1 MVKVIK
7 RDGRVVDFDKGKII
21 KAIRQAMKQTEK
33 GLDVRLPMKIA
44 EFVENIP
51 QTLTVEKIQDIVEN
65 KLMNSNRKDVAKEYI
80 RYRHERSEYRNKVE
94 GLDSKINELVE
105 LKENVAN
112 ENANKDSKVFNT
124 QRDLLA
130 GITAKDYAFRNIIP
144 RHIVNAHLNGD
155 IHWHDADYNPFFKMY
170 NCCLIDFKGMLKN
183 GFSIGNAEIETPK
196 SIKTAT
202 ALVSQ
207 IVANV
212 SSNIYGG
219 TTFNRADEVLAPY
232 AEMSY
237 DKHLRNA
244 KEWIVDKD
252 GQANYAKSMTKKEIY
267 DSMQSLEYE
276 INTLYNSK
284 QNWSFM

>member
-33 GLDVRLPMKIA
+33 GLDARLPMKIA

-144 RHIVNAHLNGD
+144 QHIVKAHLNGD

-170 NCCLIDFKGMLKN
+170 NCCLIDFKGMLEN

-237 DKHLRNA
+237 NKHLNNA
-244 KEWIVDKD
+244 KKWIADKD

>member
-1 MVKVIK
+1 MKKVIK
-7 RDGRVVDFDKGKII
+7 RDGRVVDFDKNKII
-21 KAIRQAMKQTEK
+21 KAIKQAMKQTEK
-33 GLDVRLPMKIA
+33 GLDARLPMKIA
-44 EFVENIP
+44 NYVESILQN
-51 QTLTVEKIQDIVEN
+51 LTVEEIQDIVEN

-80 RYRHERSEYRNKVE
+80 RYRHERSEYRNKIE
-94 GLDSKINELVE
+94 GLDGKINELIE

-144 RHIVNAHLNGD
+144 KHIVKAHLNGD

-170 NCCLIDFKGMLKN
+170 NCMLIDFKGMLKD

-244 KEWIVDKD
+244 KEWIEDEEK
-252 GQANYAKSMTKKEIY
+252 QIEYAKKMTKKEIY

-276 INTLYNSK
+276 VNTLYNSK

>member
-1 MVKVIK
+1 MKKVIK
-7 RDGRVVDFDKGKII
+7 RDGRRVDFDKNKIVN
-21 KAIRQAMKQTEK
+21 AIRQAMKQTEK
-33 GLDVRLPMKIA
+33 GLDIRLPIKIA
-44 EFVENIP
+44 DYIESINKN
-51 QTLTVEKIQDIVEN
+51 LTVENIQDIVED
-65 KLMNSNRKDVAKEYI
+65 KLMNSDRKDVAKEYI

-94 GLDSKINELVE
+94 GLDKKIQELIE
-105 LKENVAN
+105 LKEDIAN

-144 RHIVNAHLNGD
+144 KHIVEAHLKGD
-155 IHWHDADYNPFFKMY
+155 IHWHDADYNPFFKMF
-170 NCCLIDFKGMLKN
+170 NCMLIDFKGMLKY
-183 GFSIGNAEIETPK
+183 GFSIGNAEIEPPK

-219 TTFNRADEVLAPY
+219 TSFNKADEVLAPY

-237 DKHLRNA
+237 NKHLRNG
-244 KEWIVDKD
+244 KEWIEDEDK
-252 GQANYAKSMTKKEIY
+252 QIEYAKKMTKKEIY

-276 INTLYNSK
+276 VNTLYNSK
-284 QNWSFM
+284 